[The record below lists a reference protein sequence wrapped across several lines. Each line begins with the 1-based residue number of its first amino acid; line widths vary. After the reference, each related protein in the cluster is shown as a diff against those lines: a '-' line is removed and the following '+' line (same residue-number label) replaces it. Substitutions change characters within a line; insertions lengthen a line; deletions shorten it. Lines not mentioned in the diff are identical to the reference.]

1 MTAFEDYLLKKG
13 TATYWQTSVGNA
25 VDTIVEPIHL
35 EREERIEKRKKLFRK
50 KSRKSSMKGKK

>member
-13 TATYWQTSVGNA
+13 TATYWSTSVGNA

-35 EREERIEKRKKLFRK
+35 EREERIEKRKLFRK
-50 KSRKSSMKGKK
+50 KGRK